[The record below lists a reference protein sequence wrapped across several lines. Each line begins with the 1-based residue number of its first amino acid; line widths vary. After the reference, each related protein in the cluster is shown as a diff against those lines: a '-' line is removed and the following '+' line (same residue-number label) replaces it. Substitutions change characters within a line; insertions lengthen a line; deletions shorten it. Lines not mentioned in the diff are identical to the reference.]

1 MNPDK
6 YSTCDSSND
15 FEMAT
20 TTNNKRT
27 ILAATTLPAILA
39 VAAISP
45 MATPAYAASDPRGDV
60 TTGNP
65 DFDINNFGVNSQD
78 GPYLTVYGDAGGTVP
93 GQVGIIYAYIFFT
106 DDGIYA
112 VTSHVLEDSTETGN
126 DIQWHAH
133 KITLLDNRCITSV
146 LEDGWAVVEGKPVTV
161 AGTNASSISSVM
173 TAEVTG
179 NCITEV
185 FDRA

>member
-1 MNPDK
+1 
-6 YSTCDSSND
+6 
-15 FEMAT
+15 MAT